1 VGAIVATG
9 PSGGRRSLLVVA
21 DHALNLM
28 A

>member
-1 VGAIVATG
+1 VGEIVATG
-9 PSGGRRSLLVVA
+9 PSGGRRSLSVVA